1 MEQLIENQHDISKEN
16 SFLLP
21 FLPLRW
27 SSSQSFHP
35 IYEYKKKKKSTALQ
49 DPSAAAG

>member
-1 MEQLIENQHDISKEN
+1 MEQLIENQHDISEEN

-35 IYEYKKKKKSTALQ
+35 IYELKKKSAAFQ
-49 DPSAAAG
+49 DPRAAAG